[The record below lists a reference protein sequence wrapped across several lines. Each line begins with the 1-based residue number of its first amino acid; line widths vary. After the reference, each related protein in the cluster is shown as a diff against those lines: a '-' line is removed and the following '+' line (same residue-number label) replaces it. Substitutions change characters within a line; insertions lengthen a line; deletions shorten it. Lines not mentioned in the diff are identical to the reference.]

1 MSGGVT
7 PALRLAPERPEF
19 EGIYR
24 QHFAFVWRALL
35 RLGVPQSD
43 LPDATQDVFLVVH
56 RRLGEFDFR
65 SRVTTWLYAIALRVA
80 SQRRRKALHRNE
92 VLGDGPEPPAEIESP
107 HLLERRAI
115 LEQALDAMTLEQR
128 AVFTLFELE
137 GMTGEQIAPLLDV
150 PPATV
155 HSRLR
160 LARETFRRVLAR
172 YRARERFDLGR
183 MGERI
188 T

>member
-1 MSGGVT
+1 M
-7 PALRLAPERPEF
+7 PEF
-19 EGIYR
+19 EHIYR
-24 QHFAFVWRALL
+24 QHFAFVWRSLL
-35 RLGVPQSD
+35 RLGVPRSD

-56 RRLGEFDFR
+56 RRLAEFDFR
-65 SRVTTWLYAIALRVA
+65 SRITTWLYAISLRIA
-80 SQRRRKALHRNE
+80 SNRRRAAAHRYE
-92 VLGDGPEPPAEIESP
+92 VFGGAEPPAEAESP
-107 HLLERRAI
+107 HLEEKRAM
-115 LEQALDAMTLEQR
+115 LEQALDAMTLDQR

-137 GMTGEQIAPLLDV
+137 GMTGDQIAPLLDV
-150 PPATV
+150 PTATV

-172 YRARERFDLGR
+172 RRARERFDLGR